1 MTEEEG
7 WVEQAH
13 ATGALVPV
21 DIMSLE
27 LRREDVDRARLV
39 SMMGTPRKRE
49 SDSKFILIPDP
60 LSSLPVY
67 YEFETKDVVEIE
79 QEIMV
84 SDRKGNSYP
93 LVRAWFRE
101 GTLCVRS
108 ELVCLSRMDTRNM
121 MP

>member
-1 MTEEEG
+1 MADEG
-7 WVEQAH
+7 WVEQAQIS
-13 ATGALVPV
+13 GALVPV

-27 LRREDVDRARLV
+27 LRREEVDRRKLV
-39 SMMGTPRKRE
+39 SMMGTPRKRAD
-49 SDSKFILIPDP
+49 DSKFILVPDP
-60 LSSLPVY
+60 LSSLPIY
-67 YEFETKDVVEIE
+67 YEFEMQDVVEIE

-101 GTLCVRS
+101 GTVCIRS
-108 ELVCLSRMDTRNM
+108 ELVCLSRMDTRSL